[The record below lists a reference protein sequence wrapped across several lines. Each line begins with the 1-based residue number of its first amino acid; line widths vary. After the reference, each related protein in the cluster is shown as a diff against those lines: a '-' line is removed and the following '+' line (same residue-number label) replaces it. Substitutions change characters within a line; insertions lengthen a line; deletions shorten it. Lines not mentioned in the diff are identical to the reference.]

1 MTRSVV
7 KRKCKQRTRT
17 RHAVGKGGTHIEQS
31 KEALGQLWRRVAVLK
46 KVVGVGLPEKE
57 KFE

>member
-1 MTRSVV
+1 M
-7 KRKCKQRTRT
+7 
-17 RHAVGKGGTHIEQS
+17 GKGGTHIEQS